1 MNTIYSSS
9 DKIVSFLA
17 CTCIN
22 YLLQAQAQ
30 PSRLSPGAPP
40 PSTVPRQNGSLTYN
54 LYQSS
59 RLPFLRAKQ
68 VFALKVFSFT
78 KASAHPSFSSFC
90 YTYLGLL
97 WGQNS

>member
-30 PSRLSPGAPP
+30 PASLSPGAPP

-54 LYQSS
+54 LYPARVCS
-59 RLPFLRAKQ
+59 FLGPNR
-68 VFALKVFSFT
+68 
-78 KASAHPSFSSFC
+78 
-90 YTYLGLL
+90 YLL
-97 WGQNS
+97 